1 MQITYTPEALFPVL
15 SNLLRVIDFL
25 DESYLRKPK
34 DDLILDD
41 NEDDSFAGAGDAT
54 SIIDESDIPAYAFF
68 DEARFDFEERLLR
81 ESIDQFEVLIFPILR
96 DKAMRDAFEA
106 HCTLVRIDVEYY
118 LKKNR
123 KTVLSLAP
131 TPK

>member
-41 NEDDSFAGAGDAT
+41 NEDDSIVSAGDAT

-68 DEARFDFEERLLR
+68 DEARFDYEERLLR
-81 ESIDQFEVLIFPILR
+81 ESIGQFEVLIFPILR
-96 DKAMRDAFEA
+96 DKAMRDAFET
-106 HCTLVRIDVEYY
+106 HCTLLRVDVAYY
-118 LKKNR
+118 MKKNR

>member
-106 HCTLVRIDVEYY
+106 HCTLLRIDVMYY

>member
-25 DESYLRKPK
+25 DESYLRKPQ

-41 NEDDSFAGAGDAT
+41 GGDDSLVGAGDAT

-68 DEARFDFEERLLR
+68 DEARFDYEERLLR
-81 ESIDQFEVLIFPILR
+81 ESIGQFEVLIFPILR
-96 DKAMRDAFEA
+96 DKAMRDAFET
-106 HCTLVRIDVEYY
+106 HCTLLRVDVAYY
-118 LKKNR
+118 MKKNR